1 MTGLGGG
8 DTLTGGAGADTFVFE
23 AGHGDDT
30 VTDFTDGEDQID
42 LSAFTGITQF
52 SDLMVNQVGNDVQ
65 IDLSDETGGGTITLQ
80 NFLLADMDETDFVFY
95 ETPSDG
101 G

>member
-1 MTGLGGG
+1 MF
-8 DTLTGGAGADTFVFE
+8 AS
-23 AGHGDDT
+23 GHGDDT
-30 VTDFTDGEDQID
+30 VADFTDGEDLID

-52 SDLMVNQVGNDVQ
+52 SDLTVAQVGDNVE
-65 IDLSDETGGGTITLQ
+65 IDLSSESGGGSITLQ
-80 NFLLADMDETDFVFY
+80 NVLLADLDETDFVFY